1 MSTRHEE
8 LLAKASRGLT
18 PAQIELGH
26 SYLTGKG
33 LDGNPFPQDF
43 AEAKRWFESAH
54 ERGAF
59 TATVLL
65 GSLYEEGKGVA
76 INMQKAIELYEAAA
90 QRGAYLPCLYL
101 ARIYAQGKGV
111 PVSPEKAV
119 AWYERVLADEGAVDD
134 QGEMTEAREY
144 VRAHTA

>member
-8 LLAKASRGLT
+8 LLAKALRGLT

-33 LDGNPFPQDF
+33 PDGNPFPQDF
-43 AEAKRWFESAH
+43 GEAKRWFESAH
-54 ERGAF
+54 ERGAY

-76 INMQKAIELYEAAA
+76 VDMLKAIGLYEVAA

-101 ARIYAQGKGV
+101 ARIHAQGKGV
-111 PVSPEKAV
+111 PVSSEKAI
-119 AWYERVLADEGAVDD
+119 AWYEKVLASEGTVDD

-144 VRAHTA
+144 VKTHAA